1 MNEKLE
7 NYILKTLEEYENDKL
22 TDLEYFEKDEIL
34 YKIVDS
40 EIKLL
45 QLLDDNQAEAYREYS
60 RYLLIYDNAMKSEYF
75 SAGFVH
81 GLYEEKSEFEL

>member
-1 MNEKLE
+1 MNDKLE

-81 GLYEEKSEFEL
+81 GIYEEKSGFEL